1 MYPRNIIQYKSSG
14 VANIFVPTIIINGR
28 HIGGNGDLGGI
39 GGSNSYDSAHQE
51 YSATPSITQQQQR
64 MAQQNSLNE
73 HNGDVF
79 KSVINNLRNNNS
91 NLLSNPDEPLANDN
105 ATQYASTTATTTTSG
120 STATTSNGATATT
133 SNGATT
139 SGATATTGGLATN
152 TNNNNSNAA
161 SRAYSGIGTPYS
173 RRNNTNSTPIAVNE
187 NNGFAEFSNLED
199 TNFLDKSI
207 LFCDTFCGKKA
218 DGTQRDCVKPCMKC
232 DGCKGKPEYI
242 PSSPEPPSMSDIE
255 CHKLSQNSCNLNS
268 KCFYCISTSK
278 NENNDCTAHP
288 TFGSIGL
295 CETKNT
301 SACLPISGEEGS
313 YKVDFDGPKNNDNMT
328 NYYGTS
334 SKYYNVSSNM
344 SGNPGNKF
352 TTYLEHPN
360 TCKGKLD
367 PVLTYEEMRQAM
379 NGN

>member
-1 MYPRNIIQYKSSG
+1 MYPENIIQYKSSG
-14 VANIFVPTIIINGR
+14 VANIFVPTIIINGQ
-28 HIGGNGDLGGI
+28 HIGGNEDLGGI
-39 GGSNSYDSAHQE
+39 GGSNSYDSTHQE

-64 MAQQNSLNE
+64 MVQQNSLNE

-91 NLLSNPDEPLANDN
+91 NLLSNPDEPLANDTE
-105 ATQYASTTATTTTSG
+105 TQYASTATSGSATTSG
-120 STATTSNGATATT
+120 STAT
-133 SNGATT
+133 
-139 SGATATTGGLATN
+139 SGSAAA
-152 TNNNNSNAA
+152 NNNSNAA
-161 SRAYSGIGTPYS
+161 SQAYSGIGTPYS
-173 RRNNTNSTPIAVNE
+173 RRNNTNSTPIAVND
-187 NNGFAEFSNLED
+187 NNGLAEFSNLAD

-232 DGCKGKPEYI
+232 DGCKGKPEYK
-242 PSSPEPPSMSDIE
+242 PSSQEPQSMSDIE
-255 CHKLSQNSCNLNS
+255 CHKLSQTSCNLNS

-278 NENNDCTAHP
+278 NENYDCNAHP
-288 TFGSIGL
+288 KFGSIGL

-352 TTYLEHPN
+352 TTYLEHPK

>member
-1 MYPRNIIQYKSSG
+1 MYPQNIIQYKSTG
-14 VANIFVPTIIINGR
+14 VANIFIPTIIINGQ
-28 HIGGNGDLGGI
+28 HI
-39 GGSNSYDSAHQE
+39 GGSNSYDSSHQE

-91 NLLSNPDEPLANDN
+91 NLLSNPDEPLANDTE
-105 ATQYASTTATTTTSG
+105 TQYASTASATSG
-120 STATTSNGATATT
+120 SAAA
-133 SNGATT
+133 T
-139 SGATATTGGLATN
+139 SGSAAATSGSASATSGSAAATSGSAA

-173 RRNNTNSTPIAVNE
+173 RRNNTNSTPVAVNE
-187 NNGFAEFSNLED
+187 NNGLAEFSNLAD

-352 TTYLEHPN
+352 TTYLEHPK

-367 PVLTYEEMRQAM
+367 PVLTYEEMRQGM